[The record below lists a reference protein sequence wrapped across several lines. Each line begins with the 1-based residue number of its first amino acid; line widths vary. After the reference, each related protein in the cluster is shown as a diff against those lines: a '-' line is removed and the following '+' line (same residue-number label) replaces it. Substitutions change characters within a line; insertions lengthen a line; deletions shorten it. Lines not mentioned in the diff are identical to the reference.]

1 MIKKLAA
8 GCLHGKVLK
17 SLQVNDF
24 ILSETWHPAKS
35 KLLKHS
41 HSNPYFCFV
50 LEGVYT
56 ELYGKKELVCNP
68 STLTF
73 RAAGE
78 EHEDRFH
85 NRDGRVFVLEIPSK
99 WIDKLRE
106 NSLKLDSSIK
116 FQNGTLSHLI
126 TKLNR
131 EFHHMDGASHLA
143 IEGLTIEILAQA
155 ARNSVSTFKGKE
167 PRWLKQVIE
176 LLNNSFFEN
185 LSLEDIG
192 LQVGIHPV
200 HLATVFRQK
209 YNCTIGEYTRRLKIK
224 YACREISSGEFPLSS
239 IGLNAGFGD
248 QSHFSKVFKRHM
260 GMTPNEYKKLFSS
273 NKF

>member
-1 MIKKLAA
+1 MTKKLAA

-50 LEGVYT
+50 LQGSYT

-85 NRDGRVFVLEIPSK
+85 NRDGRVFVLEIQSK
-99 WIDKLRE
+99 WINKLRE
-106 NSLKLDSSIK
+106 NSLKLDSSNK
-116 FQNGTLSHLI
+116 FQNGALSHLI

-131 EFHHMDGASHLA
+131 EFHHLDNASHLA

-155 ARNSVSTFKGKE
+155 ARSSAATFKEKE

-176 LLNNSFFEN
+176 LLHSNFSEN
-185 LSLEDIG
+185 LTLEDIG
-192 LQVGIHPV
+192 LQVGVHPV
-200 HLATVFRQK
+200 HLATVFRRK
-209 YNCTIGEYTRRLKIK
+209 YNCTIGEYTRRLKIE
-224 YACREISSGEFPLSS
+224 YACLQISSGKQTLVEIALKT
-239 IGLNAGFGD
+239 GFDD
-248 QSHFSKVFKRHM
+248 QSHLSKVFKKYA
-260 GMTPNEYKKLFSS
+260 GMTPNEYKKIFSS
-273 NKF
+273 KKS

>member
-1 MIKKLAA
+1 MVRKLEA
-8 GCLHGKVLK
+8 GCLHGKLLK
-17 SLQVNDF
+17 SLQINDF

-35 KLLKHS
+35 KLPRHS

-50 LEGVYT
+50 LQGVYT
-56 ELYGKKELVCNP
+56 EFYGKKELVCNP

-85 NRDGRVFVLEIPSK
+85 SQDGRVFVLEISSK

-106 NSLKLDSSIK
+106 NSLKLDSTIK
-116 FQNGTLSHLI
+116 FQNGALSHLI

-131 EFHHMDGASHLA
+131 EFHHIDNASNLA
-143 IEGLTIEILAQA
+143 IEGLILEILAQA
-155 ARNSVSTFKGKE
+155 ARNSVSIFERKE

-176 LLNNSFFEN
+176 LLHNSFFEN
-185 LSLEDIG
+185 LTLEDIG
-192 LQVGIHPV
+192 LQVEIHPV

-209 YNCTIGEYTRRLKIK
+209 YHCTIGEYTRRLKIE
-224 YACREISSGEFPLSS
+224 YACRLISSGELSLS
-239 IGLNAGFGD
+239 AIASNAGFAD
-248 QSHFSKVFKRHM
+248 QSHFSKVFKQHV
-260 GMTPNEYKKLFSS
+260 GMTPNEYKKLFSPRKS
-273 NKF
+273 